1 MATAS
6 ETLLLAAVAMHAGF
20 QLTVT
25 ALVYPALFRAPDWER
40 AHAAHSRSITP
51 LVAVVYAALVAAAVW
66 VVVDG
71 IDEAATVVALA
82 GVALSLATTA
92 LVAAPA
98 HGRLAAGRDATVV
111 RRLRV
116 ADLVRT
122 AGAVVA
128 LAGALVAAR

>member
-1 MATAS
+1 MATTP
-6 ETLLLAAVAMHAGF
+6 ETALLAAVAVHAGF

-25 ALVYPALFRAPDWER
+25 VLVYPALFRAPDWDH

-51 LVAVVYAALVAAAVW
+51 LVAVVYAALVATAVW

-71 IDEAATVVALA
+71 IDDAATVVALT
-82 GVALSLATTA
+82 GVTLSLATTA
-92 LVAAPA
+92 AVAAPA
-98 HGRLAAGRDATVV
+98 HGRLAEGRDAAVV

-122 AGAVVA
+122 AGAVLA
-128 LAGALVAAR
+128 LGGALVAAW